1 MKPRA
6 IVLSGKVCAG
16 KSTLAV
22 QLRDKAGAVL
32 VKSKELIYE
41 RLPNTSRTRRPSQL
55 AGQRLDRETGG
66 RWLAEAL
73 NERVMNVDAEKP
85 IELLVIDA
93 VRIADQVHFLRQS
106 GWSVIH
112 VHLEASEEA
121 LARRYASR
129 PKAAELETYADL
141 SKNWTERHV
150 NLLANVAD
158 VVIETDRCNADDV
171 FARVVARLEARPV
184 IAPPVVDV
192 LVGGQYGSEGKG
204 NLAQY
209 MAPGYE
215 VLVRVGGPNAGHKV
229 FRSGA
234 EPYTFRQLP
243 SGYLGNRD
251 AMLVIGAGAVIGLN
265 TLLREIAELAI
276 PYDKLLIDPQA
287 MIIDPSDV
295 KWEEAGLKGAIGST
309 AQGIGAA
316 TARKI
321 LNRRPDTDVQ
331 LAYQTP
337 ALKHYI
343 GDTIE
348 YFARCLSNGKR
359 IMLEGTQGTSLSL
372 HHGFYPHVTSRV
384 TTAAACMAEAGLS
397 ARHVRRVVM
406 VCRTYPI
413 RVGDSVEGKTSG
425 FMSQPLTF
433 RDIADR
439 SGIPLAELESAEVGS
454 VSHRPRRVAEFD
466 WAQFRRSMLLN
477 GPTDI
482 ALTFADYFGI
492 DNRKAYRYEQLND
505 DTLRFIEEME
515 KVSGVPVSMIST
527 AFNERNIID
536 RRMW

>member
-1 MKPRA
+1 M
-6 IVLSGKVCAG
+6 
-16 KSTLAV
+16 
-22 QLRDKAGAVL
+22 
-32 VKSKELIYE
+32 
-41 RLPNTSRTRRPSQL
+41 
-55 AGQRLDRETGG
+55 
-66 RWLAEAL
+66 
-73 NERVMNVDAEKP
+73 
-85 IELLVIDA
+85 
-93 VRIADQVHFLRQS
+93 
-106 GWSVIH
+106 
-112 VHLEASEEA
+112 
-121 LARRYASR
+121 
-129 PKAAELETYADL
+129 
-141 SKNWTERHV
+141 
-150 NLLANVAD
+150 AD
-158 VVIETDRCNADDV
+158 VVIDTDRCNDDDV
-171 FARVVARLEARPV
+171 FARVVARLEVRPV
-184 IAPPVVDV
+184 IAPAIVDV

-204 NLAQY
+204 NIAQY
-209 MAPGYE
+209 LAPEYE

-265 TLLREIAELAI
+265 TLLREIADLAI
-276 PYDKLLIDPQA
+276 PFDRLLIDPQA
-287 MIIDPSDV
+287 MIIDASDV
-295 KWEEAGLKGAIGST
+295 EWEEKTLKGAIGST

-321 LNRRPDTDVQ
+321 LYRRPDTDVQ
-331 LAYQTP
+331 LARDTP
-337 ALKHYI
+337 ALKHYV
-343 GDTIE
+343 GDTVE
-348 YFARCLSNGKR
+348 YFANCLSNGKR

-384 TTAAACMAEAGLS
+384 TTATACLSEAGLA

-413 RVGDSVEGKTSG
+413 R
-425 FMSQPLTF
+425 
-433 RDIADR
+433 DIADR
-439 SGIPLAELESAEVGS
+439 SGIPLSELESTEVGS

-466 WAQFRRSMLLN
+466 WAQLRRSMLLN

-482 ALTFADYFGI
+482 CLTFADYFGI